1 MRSKVVSLQVGNF
14 HVGKSWR
21 LESERFTCLREG
33 GGIMLG
39 TTRYVGAPQHMLGTT
54 IYMLGHHNLCWAVLC
69 WGTTSYVGALIYIY
83 MSKGGRGLCLGTA
96 KYVLA
101 RIIYVGTLLNM
112 LGHHDI
118 CWSLATYVGQYFIC
132 WGTNIYLHVYGRA
145 GDYV

>member
-39 TTRYVGAPQHMLGTT
+39 TTRYVGAPQHMLGTWAVLH
-54 IYMLGHHNLCWAVLC
+54 MLGHH
-69 WGTTSYVGALIYIY
+69 
-83 MSKGGRGLCLGTA
+83 
-96 KYVLA
+96 
-101 RIIYVGTLLNM
+101 
-112 LGHHDI
+112 
-118 CWSLATYVGQYFIC
+118 FIC
-132 WGTNIYLHVYGRA
+132 WDTNIYLHVYGRA